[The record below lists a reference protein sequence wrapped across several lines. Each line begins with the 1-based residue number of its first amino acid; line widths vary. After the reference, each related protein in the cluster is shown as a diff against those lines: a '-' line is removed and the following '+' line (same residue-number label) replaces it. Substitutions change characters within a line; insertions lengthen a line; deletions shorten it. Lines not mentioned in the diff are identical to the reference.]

1 MSTILN
7 SNCPFPAQHNYFLN
21 LLDDHGLS
29 QIVEKPTRGDN
40 ILGLICINNVTLVN
54 RYEILPGSSDHEAVF
69 TEIDI
74 RPKHYKQAKRKI
86 PLYKS
91 ADWDKIAEVM
101 SSTNEYIQART
112 DSESTT
118 QLWNKLKS
126 DLHNAIEE
134 HIRHKTCSSR
144 DKSPCITTKVRK
156 LIKQRR
162 RLFRKTKHAT
172 CKRKEDI
179 EGKIRSLKH
188 KIQQETRSAYWSYVE
203 KIILPESPEYQQK
216 GGNKQLWSF
225 IKHRKVDSVE
235 YCPLK
240 G

>member
-1 MSTILN
+1 M
-7 SNCPFPAQHNYFLN
+7 
-21 LLDDHGLS
+21 
-29 QIVEKPTRGDN
+29 
-40 ILGLICINNVTLVN
+40 TLVN
-54 RYEILPGSSDHEAVF
+54 RYELLPGISDNEAVF
-69 TEIDI
+69 TEIDF
-74 RPKHYKQAKRKI
+74 RPKHYKQAKWKI

-91 ADWDKIAEVM
+91 ADQDKIADVM
-101 SSTNEYIQART
+101 FSTNVYIQAHT

-126 DLHNAIEE
+126 DLDNAIEE

-144 DKSPCITTKVRK
+144 NKSPWITTKVRK

-162 RLFRKTKHAT
+162 RLFRKSKHAT
-172 CKRKEDI
+172 YERKENI
-179 EGKIRSLKH
+179 EGKIRSL
-188 KIQQETRSAYWSYVE
+188 E